1 MRFFIT
7 LLFFISI
14 WFNLLAQKIAEEP
27 PKTTRILF
35 LLDASGSM
43 LARWQGEY
51 RIDIAKRVLGEM
63 VTELDEKPRLETAL
77 RVYGHQYPKAEQN
90 CKDTK
95 LEAPFAANNSKTI
108 KEKLIRVK
116 PKGTTPLAYSLQ
128 QCGNDFPNDPNSRN
142 IIIIITDGIESC
154 EGDPCAISLMLQ
166 RKNIFLKPFIIGI
179 GIAEDYTKN
188 FACLGKFL
196 NAEEPDKFKS
206 ILHTA
211 IDQSILP
218 GSVKVE
224 ILDMANRPTE
234 TNLPVSFIN
243 NFIQTPTKQFV
254 HILKNGQPETI
265 DIDPV
270 LTYDVRIETIP
281 AVIKKDVNIIG
292 GKETLIQVKAPTG
305 YLDIKFKGFNA
316 YKNLKAL
323 VRKVGSNEILN
334 IQDVSRDERYLIGKY
349 DIEILTT
356 PHVKF
361 RNVTIQNKKTKTL
374 NVSAPGILTIVD
386 GGKGFGAI
394 YELDR
399 DGTEEWVMNIN
410 RQGSY
415 NLQPGVYKLIFR
427 PENAISQKFSVVK
440 TFKITPQGAT
450 QIRLY

>member
-1 MRFFIT
+1 MR
-7 LLFFISI
+7 LFLILTILFSISFSSI
-14 WFNLLAQKIAEEP
+14 GQRIQEEP

-43 LARWQGEY
+43 LAQWQGEY

-63 VTELDEKPRLETAL
+63 ITELDGKPRLETAL
-77 RVYGHQYPKAEQN
+77 RVYGHQYPKAQLN

-116 PKGTTPLAYSLQ
+116 PKGTTPLAFSLE

-154 EGDPCAISLMLQ
+154 DGDPCAISLMLQ
-166 RKNIFLKPFIIGI
+166 KKNIFLKPFIIGI
-179 GIAEDYTKN
+179 GIAEDYSKN

-196 NAEEPDKFKS
+196 NAEDPDKFKN
-206 ILHTA
+206 ILSVA
-211 IDQSILP
+211 INQSILP
-218 GSVKVE
+218 TSVKVE
-224 ILDMANRPTE
+224 ILDQANRPTE
-234 TNLPVSFIN
+234 TNLPVTFIN
-243 NFIQTPTKQFV
+243 NFIETPTKQFV
-254 HILKNGQPETI
+254 HILKNGTPESV

-270 LTYDVRIETIP
+270 LTYDLRVETIP
-281 AVIKKDVNIIG
+281 PVIKKDINIIG
-292 GKETLIQVKAPTG
+292 GKENVIQVKAPTG

-316 YKNLKAL
+316 YKNLKAI
-323 VRKVGSNEILN
+323 VSKAGSKDILN
-334 IQDVSRDERYLIGKY
+334 IQDASKIERYLIGNY

-361 RNVTIQNKKTKTL
+361 RNVPIQNKKTKTL
-374 NVSAPGILTIVD
+374 SIDAPGILTIID
-386 GGKGFGAI
+386 GGKGYGAI
-394 YELDR
+394 YEMSR
-399 DGTEEWVMNIN
+399 DGSEEWVMDLD

-415 NLQPGVYKLIFR
+415 NLQPGVYKLVFR

>member
-1 MRFFIT
+1 MRLLVFLLLINLAFTDT
-7 LLFFISI
+7 LGQRI
-14 WFNLLAQKIAEEP
+14 QEEP

-63 VTELDEKPRLETAL
+63 VSELDGKPRLETAL

-90 CKDTK
+90 CRDTR
-95 LEAPFAANNSKTI
+95 LEAPFAADNSKTI

-116 PKGTTPLAYSLQ
+116 PKGTTPLAFSLE
-128 QCGNDFPNDPNSRN
+128 QCGGDFPNDPNSRN

-154 EGDPCAISLMLQ
+154 DGDPCAISLMLQ

-179 GIAEDYTKN
+179 GIAEDYTKD

-196 NAEEPDKFKS
+196 NARDPDKFKK

-218 GSVKVE
+218 TSVKVE
-224 ILDMANRPTE
+224 ILDQANRPTE

-254 HILKNGQPETI
+254 HLLKNGQAEAI

-270 LTYDVRIETIP
+270 LTYDLRVETIP
-281 AVIKKDVNIIG
+281 PVIKKDINIIG
-292 GKETLIQVKAPTG
+292 GKENVIQVKAPTG
-305 YLDIKFKGFNA
+305 NLKIKFKGFNA

-323 VRKVGSNEILN
+323 VKKAGSSEILN
-334 IQDVSRDERYLIGKY
+334 IQDVKKEERYLIGRY
-349 DIEILTT
+349 DVEVLTT

-361 RNVTIQNKKTKTL
+361 SNVPIQNKKTKTL
-374 NVSAPGILTIVD
+374 NIDAPGILTIID
-386 GGKGFGAI
+386 GGKGFGVV
-394 YELDR
+394 YEINR
-399 DGTEEWVMNIN
+399 DGSEEWVMDID

-415 NLQPGVYKLIFR
+415 NLQPGAYKLVFR
-427 PENAISQKFSVVK
+427 PENAISQKFSVTK